1 MSKCTRGR
9 AAPGSPGAAR
19 GYGWLQCV
27 ALPPG
32 APGKPTAGRSRS
44 EGNSGERG
52 LVPGSTPLASPRA
65 ALRDSW
71 EGSSCSLEGAELPFT
86 GPLAWAGALQGWARP
101 WPAEQKPGA
110 FQRTGQSVPACQGL
124 RQRGQGAGRGATVPV
139 WAPTERSSWSQ
150 FRVWGNGPFLL
161 YRPTRSLAPR
171 AADALKACGME
182 RAPA

>member
-1 MSKCTRGR
+1 M
-9 AAPGSPGAAR
+9 
-19 GYGWLQCV
+19 
-27 ALPPG
+27 
-32 APGKPTAGRSRS
+32 
-44 EGNSGERG
+44 
-52 LVPGSTPLASPRA
+52 PGSTPLASPRA

-110 FQRTGQSVPACQGL
+110 FQRTGQSVP
-124 RQRGQGAGRGATVPV
+124 
-139 WAPTERSSWSQ
+139 
-150 FRVWGNGPFLL
+150 
-161 YRPTRSLAPR
+161 TRSLAPR